1 MMQDTIL
8 KTDKNKDWFKYCIG
22 IVICVLIRLIPF
34 RPPNFEPILA
44 TQMPFSRAYG
54 IIGGF
59 IFAFVN
65 IVMFDIITG
74 KVGVWTIITAVS
86 YGVLGIWA
94 GAYFKNKKPSAMGYV
109 KFAIIGTI
117 VYDAVTG
124 LSFGPLFYNQPFMEA
139 LTGQIPFTILHL
151 IGNITLSLTL
161 SPLIYKFVVTNPKF
175 EHKALFGVFA
185 KSA

>member
-1 MMQDTIL
+1 MTKNIIPETEQNKNWL
-8 KTDKNKDWFKYCIG
+8 KYVLG

-54 IIGGF
+54 MIGGF

-65 IVMFDIITG
+65 IVIFDIITG

-86 YGVLGIWA
+86 YSMLGIWA
-94 GAYFKNKKPSAMGYV
+94 GAYFNNKKPSAMRYV

-161 SPLIYKFVVTNPKF
+161 SPLIYKFVVTNPKL
-175 EHKALFGVFA
+175 EHKALFGALA